1 MNIDILESI
10 LQDERTWEEITK
22 KQYAEFL
29 RETELTKKDKNFNRC
44 DFQDFIQYAEKKKR
58 LSSKGRAED

>member
-29 RETELTKKDKNFNRC
+29 RETELTKKDKNFKSIHNKR
-44 DFQDFIQYAEKKKR
+44 KKNM
-58 LSSKGRAED
+58 

>member
-22 KQYAEFL
+22 KQCTNLILSRF
-29 RETELTKKDKNFNRC
+29 
-44 DFQDFIQYAEKKKR
+44 FI
-58 LSSKGRAED
+58 SSHRFAVPPPLGKEGKLYLQLGV